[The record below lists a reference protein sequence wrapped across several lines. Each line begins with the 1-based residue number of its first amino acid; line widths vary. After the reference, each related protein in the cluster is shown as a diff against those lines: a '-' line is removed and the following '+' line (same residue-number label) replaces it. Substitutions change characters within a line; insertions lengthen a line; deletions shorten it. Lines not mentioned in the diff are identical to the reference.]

1 MSEEAAETPIEDV
14 DPETLPVD
22 GEKLAAMLEKTE
34 GLAKVFGED
43 WLASKLQRFFALL
56 TVRVFSNH
64 GPADL
69 KGAILRDYPLVEEV
83 MPPAVKNAL
92 PRVAPRFEE
101 TIRAELSPD
110 QVMEW
115 LEDPDWSDELDDDE
129 QERLQACATVIRETP
144 GGTEWLVSQVDFIHE
159 QCGFSP
165 EDSTPSGS
173 DV

>member
-1 MSEEAAETPIEDV
+1 MSEEAAETPIENA
-14 DPETLPVD
+14 DPETIPID
-22 GEKLAAMLEKTE
+22 GKQLAAMLEKAE

-92 PRVAPRFEE
+92 PNVAPRFEE

-115 LEDPDWSDELDDDE
+115 LEDPDWSDELDDGE
-129 QERLQACATVIRETP
+129 QERLQACANVIRETP
-144 GGTEWLVSQVDFIHE
+144 GGTEWLVDQVDYIRGLCE
-159 QCGFSP
+159 LPP

-173 DV
+173 DE